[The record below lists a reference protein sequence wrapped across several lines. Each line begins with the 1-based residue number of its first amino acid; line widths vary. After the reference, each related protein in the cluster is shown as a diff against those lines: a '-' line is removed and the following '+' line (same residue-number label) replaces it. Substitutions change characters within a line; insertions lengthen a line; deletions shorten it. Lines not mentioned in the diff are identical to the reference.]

1 MKLVPLG
8 DKIVLKQLEAEETTK
23 SGIVLPGQAKEKPQE
38 AEVIAVGPGGNID
51 GKEVVMQVKV
61 GEKVIY
67 STVGRYCDKDK
78 TQRFIENIVRS
89 FTIKNLIGQLT
100 ILNPDKIMGD
110 VEETVSKLEILED
123 TTYSIDQKKMLYIH
137 MCVMVERLILEK
149 GRLPQEDMTDDLKC
163 RESFIKNLKESFSV
177 IENKYNVSLNER
189 EILMIYYLTENN

>member
-1 MKLVPLG
+1 
-8 DKIVLKQLEAEETTK
+8 
-23 SGIVLPGQAKEKPQE
+23 
-38 AEVIAVGPGGNID
+38 
-51 GKEVVMQVKV
+51 
-61 GEKVIY
+61 
-67 STVGRYCDKDK
+67 
-78 TQRFIENIVRS
+78 
-89 FTIKNLIGQLT
+89 
-100 ILNPDKIMGD
+100 MGD

-189 EILMIYYLTENN
+189 EILMIYYLTENNLKF

>member
-1 MKLVPLG
+1 
-8 DKIVLKQLEAEETTK
+8 
-23 SGIVLPGQAKEKPQE
+23 
-38 AEVIAVGPGGNID
+38 
-51 GKEVVMQVKV
+51 
-61 GEKVIY
+61 
-67 STVGRYCDKDK
+67 
-78 TQRFIENIVRS
+78 
-89 FTIKNLIGQLT
+89 
-100 ILNPDKIMGD
+100 MGD

-149 GRLPQEDMTDDLKC
+149 GRPPQEDMTDDLKC